1 LRQALSLARTD
12 LMTLETVEHP
22 TRVPGVLSIARADIG
37 ARLALALRTERESPA
52 WKYFLATALFLA
64 SRLVV
69 FLGYGFG
76 VLLRP
81 PPMNT
86 ALHIDVPRL
95 APLMHW
101 DANWYLAVLHDGYKL
116 ADTPG
121 APSDI
126 AFFPLYP
133 MLAWAAKTLGGLS
146 EPTAL
151 IFVANAMALLSTLLI
166 VKLGIRYF
174 SEPIALYAAAIFC
187 FFPESFFLS
196 SAYNESTCLALFLL
210 SLLALGDGRFGWAAL
225 AAGAAS
231 GVRVSGLAMAPVV
244 ALAVELSKGRSL
256 PRRTIL
262 AAGAGLLACGGLI
275 AYMAYQDYAFGD
287 PMAFVAAQKG
297 WKHENFLVQVLNGLE
312 LKPIFEGRLDE
323 AAWFVVPMALLIF
336 NYRFLPRDL
345 SVCGLTSLGIPYFA
359 YGVSSSSPRYAILCV
374 PLYFCLARGFRASPM
389 LAAVVFGLS
398 TTLLCL
404 HTAMFTQWYW
414 VG

>member
-1 LRQALSLARTD
+1 MFVDRAERPARPFRTLPLARA
-12 LMTLETVEHP
+12 L
-22 TRVPGVLSIARADIG
+22 ADIG
-37 ARLALALRTERESPA
+37 ARLALAVRGERESPA
-52 WKYFLATALFLA
+52 WKYIVATGLFLT

-69 FLGYGFG
+69 FLGIGFG
-76 VLLRP
+76 ALLRP
-81 PPMNT
+81 LTMNT
-86 ALHIDVPRL
+86 PWHTDDPRL

-121 APSDI
+121 AASDI

-133 MLAWAAKTLGGLS
+133 LIAWVAKTLGGLS
-146 EPTAL
+146 EPAAL
-151 IFVANAMALLSTLLI
+151 ICVANAMALLSALLI
-166 VKLGIRYF
+166 VKLGLRWF

-196 SAYNESTCLALFLL
+196 SAYNESTCLTFFLL
-210 SLLALGDGRFGWAAL
+210 SLLALGEGRYGWAAL

-244 ALAVELSKGRSL
+244 ALAVELSQGRSL
-256 PRRTIL
+256 PRRTVL
-262 AAGAGLLACGGLI
+262 AAGAGIIGCGGLVV
-275 AYMAYQDYAFGD
+275 YMAYQAYAFGD
-287 PMAFVAAQKG
+287 PLAFVAAQKG
-297 WKHENFLVQVLNGLE
+297 WKHENFLVQALNGLE

-323 AAWFVVPMALLIF
+323 AAWFVVPMALLVF

-345 SVCGLTSLGIPYFA
+345 FVCGLASLGIPYLA

-374 PLYFCLARGFRASPM
+374 PLYFCLARAFRASP
-389 LAAVVFGLS
+389 LLSAVVFGLS